1 MINLYKH
8 QADELEA
15 TKNMNKVAYY
25 HDMGLGKTFTGAEKA
40 VSLGTNILLICQ
52 KSKIEDWKEH
62 FIKYYEDSNACDLT
76 KVKEKDLKHFI
87 NVSLQNQNKY
97 WKYSVWIINYELAFR
112 RKELLKL
119 KDFTLMLDESSLIQ
133 NEQAKRSKFIMKLN
147 YKNLILLSGTP
158 TSGKY
163 ERLWSQLHMLGWNI
177 SKDLFWR
184 QYVDVE
190 YLDNEGFPIKV
201 VRGYK
206 NVDRL
211 KSKMRDYGCRFLKT
225 DEVFDLPDQ
234 VFNDIKISTI
244 PEYKKF
250 KRDRVVTLISRYEN
264 SKQIT
269 EDEYNELLEE
279 KEFVGDTTLTK
290 MLYERQLC
298 GSYNPNKL
306 EALKDLLESS
316 DDRIIIFYNFNND
329 LDSIKALCE
338 ELNRPVSEVNGQ
350 VKDLTN
356 WNEQNNTVLLGQY
369 QAASMGL
376 NLQQANKIIYFTP
389 PLSSEL
395 FEQSK
400 KRTHRIGQ
408 KETCFYYK
416 LICRNS
422 IEEKIYKVLAERRD
436 YTDKL
441 FEEEE

>member
-1 MINLYKH
+1 MINLYDFQKN
-8 QADELEA
+8 ELEA
-15 TKNMNKVAYY
+15 TKDKNKVAYY
-25 HDMGLGKTFTGAEKA
+25 LDMGLGKTFVGSEKLIRLGAN
-40 VSLGTNILLICQ
+40 VNLVICQ
-52 KSKIEDWKEH
+52 KSKIDDWIEH
-62 FIKYYEDSNACDLT
+62 FKNNYGDKKLIYNLT
-76 KVKEKDLKHFI
+76 IGKAANDFVRIANIYNSEMI
-87 NVSLQNQNKY
+87 GV
-97 WKYSVWIINYELAFR
+97 INYELVFR
-112 RKELLKL
+112 RKELLQL

-133 NEQAKRSKFIMKLN
+133 NETAKRSKFIMKLN

-163 ERLWSQLHMLGWNI
+163 ERLWSQLHMLGWKI

-190 YLDNEGFPIKV
+190 YLDNEGFPIKI

-211 KSKMRDYGCRFLKT
+211 KQKMRDYGCRFLKT
-225 DEVFDLPDQ
+225 DEVFDLPEQ
-234 VFNDIKISTI
+234 VFNEIKVNTT
-244 PEYKKF
+244 PDYRMF
-250 KRDRVVTLISRYEN
+250 KRNRIAIID
-264 SKQIT
+264 
-269 EDEYNELLEE
+269 D

-298 GSYNPNKL
+298 GSYNSNKL

-316 DDRIIIFYNFNND
+316 DDRIIIFYNFNEEAR
-329 LDSIKALCE
+329 LIVELCE
-338 ELNRPVSEVNGQ
+338 ELDRPYSVVNGKG
-350 VKDLTN
+350 KDLHNYENFENSITII
-356 WNEQNNTVLLGQY
+356 QY
-369 QAASMGL
+369 QAGAMGL
-376 NLQQANKIIYFTP
+376 NLQKANKIIYFTP

-408 KETCFYYK
+408 KETCFYYE

-422 IEEKIYKVLAERRD
+422 IEEKIYKVLATRRD

-441 FEEEE
+441 FEEDEIK